1 MLETSEKELGEV
13 LDSFLWDARN
23 QHLSTEKDRMYRRYN
38 QLVFALRGIGCSVIL
53 NPRTDKHIVTVKSK

>member
-1 MLETSEKELGEV
+1 MIDTNEKELGEV

-38 QLVFALRGIGCSVIL
+38 QLVFALRGIGCSVL
-53 NPRTDKHIVTVKSK
+53 YNPQTDKHTVTVKSK